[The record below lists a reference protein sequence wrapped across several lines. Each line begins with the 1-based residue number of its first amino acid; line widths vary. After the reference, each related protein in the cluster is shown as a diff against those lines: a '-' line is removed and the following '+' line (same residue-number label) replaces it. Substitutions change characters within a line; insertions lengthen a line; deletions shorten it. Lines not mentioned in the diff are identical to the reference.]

1 MSSPALPDT
10 VRINHKPIVL
20 YGLNGTELATTAGV
34 AGLIGMVLGLLTAA
48 LTGSLSLFPIFALLW
63 TIVLSWGIGD
73 WVRNEKRQK
82 PEGYYAQQ
90 LCRVRNHPAHGLIRE
105 SMKFDYLRHAHGT
118 RAASEKGSA
127 R

>member
-1 MSSPALPDT
+1 MASAPLPDT
-10 VRINHKPIVL
+10 IRINHKPIVL
-20 YGLNGTELATTAGV
+20 YGLNGTELSTTAGL
-34 AGLIGMVLGLLTAA
+34 AGLLGMVLGLLTAA
-48 LTGSLSLFPIFALLW
+48 ITGAVSLFLIFALLW

-90 LCRVRNHPAHGLIRE
+90 LCRVRNHPAHGLVRE
-105 SMKFDYLRHAHGT
+105 SARFDYLRHVHGT
-118 RAASEKGSA
+118 GASSEKGSG